1 MQGLEG
7 RVLEKRPVDGFP
19 AAPLRPQPGKSSCP
33 HQRQVAAPKN
43 RVATAKIRTLSHDGG
58 VRIYLYMLH
67 QNKDYR
73 KVVLIFSFIEEGRGL
88 EGAVVN
94 NITKIKI

>member
-1 MQGLEG
+1 M
-7 RVLEKRPVDGFP
+7 
-19 AAPLRPQPGKSSCP
+19 

-88 EGAVVN
+88 EGPELN
-94 NITKIKI
+94 NISKIKI

>member
-1 MQGLEG
+1 MFLVWMQGLEG

-33 HQRQVAAPKN
+33 HQ
-43 RVATAKIRTLSHDGG
+43 
-58 VRIYLYMLH
+58 
-67 QNKDYR
+67 NKDYR

-88 EGAVVN
+88 EGPELN
-94 NITKIKI
+94 NISKIKI